1 MQKRQILEQESKTL
15 NLHYEMEKAE
25 AKIKAYETFEENSQH
40 SIKKFSE
47 PADKSQ
53 FVRDYL
59 HKIEYNPSDVKSQT
73 IRRDTEQNERKL
85 QVILNED
92 EASAVSKSDV
102 RKQQSDLNQVLRY
115 LQAPEVDI
123 DIFSGKSIDY
133 QYFISTFVEVVETKI
148 EEPKGRL
155 TRLLK
160 YLEGEA
166 KDLVRGCIHLYKEA
180 RKLLDKYYGDPY
192 RIISEYR
199 KELRVWP
206 KIKSHGPTAFR
217 KFYSFLLKQVWQ
229 VPNSVSHITTQ
240 N

>member
-1 MQKRQILEQESKTL
+1 MLLKYQNIIVKQRFDSARQDRQGDLKSERSSRKSSRKSSRTSKSSQGVESQMALEKARQAELQVEAQYMQKRQIFEQESKTL
-15 NLHYEMEKAE
+15 NLHYEMAKAE

-53 FVRDYL
+53 FVRDYVNL

-85 QVILNED
+85 QVILNEG
-92 EASAVSKSDV
+92 EASAVSKSNV
-102 RKQQSDLNQVLRY
+102 RKQQNDLNQVLRY

-148 EEPKGRL
+148 EEPKRQID
-155 TRLLK
+155 
-160 YLEGEA
+160 EIVE
-166 KDLVRGCIHLYKEA
+166 I
-180 RKLLDKYYGDPY
+180 P
-192 RIISEYR
+192 
-199 KELRVWP
+199 
-206 KIKSHGPTAFR
+206 
-217 KFYSFLLKQVWQ
+217 
-229 VPNSVSHITTQ
+229 
-240 N
+240 